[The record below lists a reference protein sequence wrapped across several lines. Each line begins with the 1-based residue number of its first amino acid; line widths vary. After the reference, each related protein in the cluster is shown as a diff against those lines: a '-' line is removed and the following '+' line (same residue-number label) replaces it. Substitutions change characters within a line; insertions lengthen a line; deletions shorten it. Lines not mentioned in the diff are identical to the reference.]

1 MHCLISNNTFSV
13 TEEHADLCL
22 EKEQVF
28 PWEKARKDQL
38 QKDRTCGFMLGKK
51 NKFFLERKPERIS
64 YKKTDES
71 DYKWLKVSTS
81 D

>member
-1 MHCLISNNTFSV
+1 MRIY
-13 TEEHADLCL
+13 A
-22 EKEQVF
+22 
-28 PWEKARKDQL
+28 W
-38 QKDRTCGFMLGKK
+38 KK